1 MRRSSVLCAA
11 MASAGVVALGSP
23 GSAHADLVVDHLTG
37 FTSPS
42 GNIGCM
48 IDVDYVRCD
57 ILQHDWSPPP
67 RPADCPSFTG
77 YGQGITLSP
86 GSPARFVCA
95 GDTAL
100 AGGPPL
106 DYGESVSA
114 GSIQCTSSPSGM
126 TCRDHQGGHGF
137 SIAREGYQIF

>member
-1 MRRSSVLCAA
+1 MRQSRILFAA
-11 MASAGVVALGSP
+11 TISAGTLALGAP
-23 GSAHADLVVDHLTG
+23 VPAHADLVVNKLTG

-42 GNIGCM
+42 GNVGCM

-57 ILQHDWSPPP
+57 ILQRDWEPPP

-86 GSPARFVCA
+86 GSPAEFVCA

-100 AGGPPL
+100 AGGPAL
-106 DYGESVSA
+106 EYGESVS
-114 GSIQCTSSPSGM
+114 GGPIRCTSSPSGM
-126 TCRDHQGGHGF
+126 TCRESVGGHGF
-137 SIAREGYQIF
+137 SIAREGYQIY